1 MTAYD
6 ANSRTEGGPSASLP
20 EAESW
25 LRSALD
31 CAGMGAWR
39 AWPETGHFE
48 ATVGAKRLHGL
59 PDDAALDE
67 ASAMAVI
74 HPDDR
79 NRVRSAL
86 QNAMER
92 GEGYHAE
99 FRTVLPD
106 GTIRWLLSRGRWV
119 PSTDGQ
125 PSHMIGVVQDI
136 SERKQGEDALAQS
149 EERLR
154 EAQDIAGLAFWE
166 FIFADG
172 KVIWSDTMF
181 RLLGLD
187 PLQGP
192 STLEE
197 VRNLLH
203 PDDQPLL
210 DAVMDGAAAA
220 CEDYETDWRL
230 RHADG
235 TYRWVRTRA
244 RAFADADGRCVR
256 LFGTDLDITERK
268 RVDEDLR
275 RLVEQR
281 EMLIREAHHRIK
293 NSVASIAALLAMQA
307 RSGPSGAARE
317 ALLDAQQ
324 RVYTIGRIHEAL
336 YRSEGFTS
344 VDVGAHLQTLMKDI
358 AQSAVTRLGR
368 SPTLRLQCPV
378 GIELSADIVT
388 PLSMIAVELVTNA
401 LKHAG
406 AVREEVE
413 IDVVLS
419 GRAAMRLIVSDNG
432 PGLPADERKAEGMG
446 LRLVDLLTQQ
456 LRGTVSYKSSPK
468 GLRVTVAFSPA
479 PSRGAS

>member
-1 MTAYD
+1 MTACD

-59 PDDAALDE
+59 PDDAPLDE
-67 ASAMAVI
+67 TTAMEVI

-79 NRVRSAL
+79 DRVRGAL
-86 QNAMER
+86 QSAVER
-92 GEGYHAE
+92 GEAYHAE

-119 PSTDGQ
+119 PSGDGK
-125 PSHMIGVVQDI
+125 PPHMIGVVQDI
-136 SERKQGEDALAQS
+136 SERKLAEDALAQS

-166 FIFADG
+166 FTFADG
-172 KVIWSDTMF
+172 KVVWSDTMF
-181 RLLGLD
+181 RLLGREV
-187 PLQGP
+187 LQGP
-192 STLEE
+192 PTFEE
-197 VRNLLH
+197 VRSLLH
-203 PDDQPLL
+203 PDDLPVL
-210 DAVMDGAAAA
+210 DAFMESAAAA
-220 CEDYETDWRL
+220 CQEYEADWRL

-244 RAFADADGRCVR
+244 RAFADEEGRCVR

-307 RSGPSGAARE
+307 HSQPSGTARE
-317 ALLDAQQ
+317 ALLDAQR
-324 RVYTIGRIHEAL
+324 RVYTVGRIHEAL

-344 VDVGAHLQTLMKDI
+344 VDVGAHLQALMKDI
-358 AQSAVTRLGR
+358 AQSAVTRQGK
-368 SPTLRLQCPV
+368 SPILHLQCPIGV
-378 GIELSADIVT
+378 ELSADIVT

-406 AVREEVE
+406 ALREEVE
-413 IDVVLS
+413 IDVALS
-419 GRAAMRLIVSDNG
+419 GRSTMRLVIADNG
-432 PGLPADERKAEGMG
+432 PGLPADARKTGGLG

-468 GLRVTVAFSPA
+468 GLRVTVAFSVPN
-479 PSRGAS
+479 RGSL